1 MSENVQAT
9 NDTQAQQATEQQ
21 AAATPTPA
29 DMPTQAAKPA
39 EQQPA
44 GIDDLPDWAQKEIR
58 GLRQENAKHRNK
70 AKHAAEEA
78 TQREQQHAE
87 EARNALVQDI
97 AKALGLAED
106 EQDPQQL
113 LDAANEKTAEQQKRI
128 DELLDQVNGYK
139 RAAAV
144 SDAIGARQVNQKLMS
159 ALLAQDNAYTQID
172 VNSDDFAGQVSEVVE
187 RVLAENPE
195 IVQVARGQSSV
206 DTSNTN
212 NGQKAIT
219 RDDLKTMSAEDIN
232 KAVREGRLDHLLKG

>member
-1 MSENVQAT
+1 MSEHVQET
-9 NDTQAQQATEQQ
+9 NDTQAQQANEQES
-21 AAATPTPA
+21 ATPTPA
-29 DMPTQAAKPA
+29 NMPTQAPQGT
-39 EQQPA
+39 EQQPT

-70 AKHAAEEA
+70 AKTAAEEA

-113 LDAANEKTAEQQKRI
+113 LEAANEKTAEQQKRI
-128 DELLDQVNGYK
+128 DELVGQINEHK

-144 SDAIGARQVNQKLMS
+144 SDAIGARQVNSKLMR
-159 ALLAQDNAYTQID
+159 ALLAQDNAYAQID
-172 VNSDDFAGQVSEVVE
+172 VNSDNFADQVSEVVD

-212 NGQKAIT
+212 NGQKPIT
-219 RDDLKTMSAEDIN
+219 RDDLKTMSPEDIN
-232 KAVREGRLDHLLKG
+232 QAARDGRLDHLLKG

>member
-1 MSENVQAT
+1 MSETVQET
-9 NDTQAQQATEQQ
+9 NDTQAQQANEQQ
-21 AAATPTPA
+21 ATPTPA
-29 DMPTQAAKPA
+29 DMPTQTPQGT

-70 AKHAAEEA
+70 AKTAAEEA

-113 LDAANEKTAEQQKRI
+113 LEAANEKTAEQQKRI
-128 DELLDQVNGYK
+128 DELVGQINEHK

-144 SDAIGARQVNQKLMS
+144 SDAIGSRQVNSKLMR
-159 ALLAQDNAYTQID
+159 ALLAQDNAYSQID
-172 VNSDDFAGQVSEVVE
+172 VNADDFAGQVSEVVE

-219 RDDLKTMSAEDIN
+219 RDDLKTMSAAEIN
-232 KAVREGRLDHLLKG
+232 AAVREGRLDHLLKG

>member
-1 MSENVQAT
+1 MSENVQET
-9 NDTQAQQATEQQ
+9 NDTQAQQANDQQ
-21 AAATPTPA
+21 ATPTPA
-29 DMPTQAAKPA
+29 DMPTQAPQGT
-39 EQQPA
+39 EQQPT

-70 AKHAAEEA
+70 AKTAAEEA

-113 LDAANEKTAEQQKRI
+113 LEAANEKTAEQQKRI
-128 DELLDQVNGYK
+128 DELVGQINEHK

-144 SDAIGARQVNQKLMS
+144 SDAIGARQVNPKLMR
-159 ALLAQDNAYTQID
+159 ALLAQDNAYSQID
-172 VNSDDFAGQVSEVVE
+172 VNSDNFADQVSEVVD

-206 DTSNTN
+206 DTSNTQ

-219 RDDLKTMSAEDIN
+219 RDDLKTMSAAEIN
-232 KAVREGRLDHLLKG
+232 AAVREGRLDHLLKG

>member
-1 MSENVQAT
+1 MSENVQET

-21 AAATPTPA
+21 EAAAPTPA
-29 DMPTQAAKPA
+29 NMPTQAAKPA

-44 GIDDLPDWAQKEIR
+44 GIDDLPDWAQSHIKE
-58 GLRQENAKHRNK
+58 LREENAKHRNK

-159 ALLAQDNAYTQID
+159 ALLAQDNVYSQID

-195 IVQVARGQSSV
+195 IVQVAKGQSSV

-212 NGQKAIT
+212 NSQKAIT
-219 RDDLKTMSAEDIN
+219 RDDLKTMSAAEIN
-232 KAVREGRLDHLLKG
+232 AAVREGRLDHILKN

>member
-1 MSENVQAT
+1 MSENVQET
-9 NDTQAQQATEQQ
+9 NDTQAQQANEQES
-21 AAATPTPA
+21 ATPTPA
-29 DMPTQAAKPA
+29 NMPTQAPRGA

-70 AKHAAEEA
+70 AKTAAEEA

-97 AKALGLAED
+97 AKALGLADD

-113 LDAANEKTAEQQKRI
+113 LEAANEKTAEQQKRI
-128 DELLDQVNGYK
+128 DELVGQINGYK
-139 RAAAV
+139 REAAV
-144 SDAIGARQVNQKLMS
+144 SDAIGSRQVNSKLMR
-159 ALLAQDNAYTQID
+159 ALLAQDNAYSQID
-172 VNSDDFAGQVSEVVE
+172 VNADDFAGQVSEVVE

-206 DTSNTN
+206 DTSNTQ

-219 RDDLKTMSAEDIN
+219 RDDLKTMSAAEIN
-232 KAVREGRLDHLLKG
+232 AAVREGRLDHLLKG

>member
-1 MSENVQAT
+1 MSENVQET
-9 NDTQAQQATEQQ
+9 NDTQAQQANEQ
-21 AAATPTPA
+21 AAAAPTPA
-29 DMPTQAAKPA
+29 NMPTQAAKPA

-44 GIDDLPDWAQKEIR
+44 GIDDLPDWAQSHIKE
-58 GLRQENAKHRNK
+58 LREENAKHRNK

-128 DELLDQVNGYK
+128 DELLDQVNSYK
-139 RAAAV
+139 RASAV

-172 VNSDDFAGQVSEVVE
+172 VNSDNFADQVSEVVD

-195 IVQVARGQSSV
+195 IVQVAQGQSSV
-206 DTSNTN
+206 DPSNTN

-219 RDDLKTMSAEDIN
+219 RDDLKTMSPEEIN
-232 KAVREGRLDHLLKG
+232 QAARDGRLDHLIKN

>member
-1 MSENVQAT
+1 MSETVQET
-9 NDTQAQQATEQQ
+9 NGTQAQQANEQ

-128 DELLDQVNGYK
+128 DELVDQVNSYK

-195 IVQVARGQSSV
+195 IVQVAKGQSSV

-219 RDDLKTMSAEDIN
+219 RDDLKTMSAAEIN
-232 KAVREGRLDHLLKG
+232 AAVRDGRLDHLLKG

>member
-1 MSENVQAT
+1 MSETVQET
-9 NDTQAQQATEQQ
+9 NDTQAQQANEQQ
-21 AAATPTPA
+21 ATPTPA
-29 DMPTQAAKPA
+29 DMPTQAPQGA

-70 AKHAAEEA
+70 AKTAAEEA

-97 AKALGLAED
+97 AKALGLADD

-113 LDAANEKTAEQQKRI
+113 LEAANEKTAEQQKRI
-128 DELLDQVNGYK
+128 DELVGQINEHK
-139 RAAAV
+139 REAAV
-144 SDAIGARQVNQKLMS
+144 SDAIGARQVNPKLMR
-159 ALLAQDNAYTQID
+159 ALLAQDNAYAQID
-172 VNSDDFAGQVSEVVE
+172 VDSDNFADQVSEVVD

-206 DTSNTN
+206 DTSNTQ